1 MALLTFKG
9 GIHPDDGKSLAK
21 DKAIVEVKPK
31 GDLVYPVSQHIG
43 APANPV
49 VAVGDHVLKGQM
61 IAEAGGFVSAPIYAS
76 VSGTV
81 KAIAPHLNPTGGRV
95 NSIVIENDGEYKEVE
110 YPEVTPLEDMS
121 KEDILNAIGTAGV
134 VGMGGAGFPTR
145 VKLSP
150 KEPEKIDY
158 IIANCAECEPLL
170 RLHRQLLEKYAKE
183 IIDTFHMI
191 GETVGAKEVIIG
203 IKKAYTATIE
213 AVKAVIGQYPE
224 VRLGLLDEVYP
235 AGDEVVLI
243 YETTGK
249 VVRPG
254 GLPIESGVAVFN
266 VETVY
271 NVYRALNEKTPV
283 EDKLVSVVA
292 EVEHPITVRVP
303 IGTPLEEGVA
313 LAGGVTTKDAVY
325 FVGGPMMG
333 NIGTGAQPVT
343 KTTNAI
349 LVLPKDHHI
358 IQKKLKKNSI
368 DMKRAAACCCQCT
381 MCTDLCPRHLL
392 GHPIEPNK
400 FMLAATC
407 KDVQEP
413 NIFINTLFCSSC
425 GLCEMY
431 SCFQGLS
438 PRSLMAEY
446 KGGLRANGIRP
457 PKVEA
462 KPVGPEREYRKVPM
476 ERLMA
481 RLDLTRYNREA
492 PLDESAVPVKTVRI
506 LLSQHIGAPAS
517 AIVKAGDMVT
527 KGQMIAEPGKGLS
540 VGIHASVN
548 GLVTEVNEKYIVIES
563 QEGRAGNE

>member
-1 MALLTFKG
+1 MDMKELSSILQQN
-9 GIHPDDGKSLAK
+9 GI
-21 DKAIVEVKPK
+21 V
-31 GDLVYPVSQHIG
+31 G
-43 APANPV
+43 A
-49 VAVGDHVLKGQM
+49 
-61 IAEAGGFVSAPIYAS
+61 
-76 VSGTV
+76 
-81 KAIAPHLNPTGGRV
+81 
-95 NSIVIENDGEYKEVE
+95 
-110 YPEVTPLEDMS
+110 
-121 KEDILNAIGTAGV
+121 
-134 VGMGGAGFPTR
+134 GGAGFPTYA
-145 VKLSP
+145 KLD
-150 KEPEKIDY
+150 ERAET
-158 IIANCAECEPLL
+158 IILNCAECEPLL

-213 AVKAVIGQYPE
+213 AVKAVMGQYPE

-292 EVEHPITVRVP
+292 EVEHPITVRV
-303 IGTPLEEGVA
+303 
-313 LAGGVTTKDAVY
+313 
-325 FVGGPMMG
+325 
-333 NIGTGAQPVT
+333 
-343 KTTNAI
+343 
-349 LVLPKDHHI
+349 
-358 IQKKLKKNSI
+358 SI